1 MAKSSI
7 TNITTSQT
15 FQNWFDKTNEI
26 VDIFRDEAMT
36 ASPGGDTT
44 TGNATLVGNFV
55 ATELQATGSV
65 KTDLFEPYNSGA
77 PMVFDGDVEI
87 QNSDQTVT
95 TFKHVAAGPRVNFT
109 DNTNTWEVGF
119 ENSAAAFIINTGIG
133 VTRFKLETNGTLTV
147 PNLVTVEGVTV
158 GTDLQVNGDARFEGV
173 FDVVGDA
180 TFTGNTTISGTL
192 TLPSDGEATFG
203 DIYAANIRATGEVV
217 TNYSASDLKL
227 KENLEIIPDALEKVS
242 NINGYTFNYIG
253 EEERVTGVVA
263 QELEKVL
270 PGIVFEVDDKDK
282 GNYKAVRYGN
292 IVALLIQAVKELN
305 EEVER
310 LKNGS
315 PD

>member
-15 FQNWFDKTNEI
+15 FQNWFDKTNEV

-36 ASPGGDTT
+36 ASPAGDTT
-44 TGNATLVGNFV
+44 TGNATLVGDFTGTNV
-55 ATELQATGSV
+55 QATDALKS
-65 KTDLFEPYNSGA
+65 DLFEPYNSGSA
-77 PMVFDGDVEI
+77 MVFDGDIEVV
-87 QNSDQTVT
+87 NTDQTVAV
-95 TFKHVAAGPRVNFT
+95 FKHVAAGPRINFT

-119 ENSAAAFIINTGIG
+119 ENSSAAFIINTGIG
-133 VTRFKLETNGTLTV
+133 NTRFKLETSGTLTV
-147 PNLVTVEGVTV
+147 PNLTTIESVSV
-158 GTDLQVNGDARFEGV
+158 GTDLEVTGDSRFDGV
-173 FDVVGDA
+173 FNVNGDA
-180 TFTGNTTISGTL
+180 TFTANVDIQGTL
-192 TLPSDGEATFG
+192 VMQDVLAR
-203 DIYAANIRATGEVV
+203 NIRATGEVV

-270 PGIVFEVDDKDK
+270 PGIVFEVDDRDK